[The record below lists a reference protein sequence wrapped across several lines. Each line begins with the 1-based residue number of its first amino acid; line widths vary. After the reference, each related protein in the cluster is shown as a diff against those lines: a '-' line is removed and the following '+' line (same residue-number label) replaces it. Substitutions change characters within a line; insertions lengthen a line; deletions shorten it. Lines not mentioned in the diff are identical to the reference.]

1 MGEQVIGAEFRIGRE
16 ARQRRGRDSGVPED
30 DGGDGEVEARGTVG
44 LVFEG
49 AVPDLAVTM
58 KKTGARASAFLASPC

>member
-58 KKTGARASAFLASPC
+58 EKTGRERVRFWPRPC